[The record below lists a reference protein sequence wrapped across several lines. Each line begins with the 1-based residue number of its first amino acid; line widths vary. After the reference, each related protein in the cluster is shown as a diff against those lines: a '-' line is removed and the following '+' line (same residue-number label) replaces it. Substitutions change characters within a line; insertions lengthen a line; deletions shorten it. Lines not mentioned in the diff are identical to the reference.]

1 MPGSDLCSALP
12 SRQLRI
18 ALPGRE
24 RRGLLSERFLGE
36 NLSLMWTSGIK
47 CHDFSFSFSTCHKNT
62 LGKKRRN
69 LSIRELAWEGLV
81 VSGKLTASGALVCP
95 LGVVFRA
102 SLHVFDI
109 SQMF

>member
-1 MPGSDLCSALP
+1 M
-12 SRQLRI
+12 
-18 ALPGRE
+18 
-24 RRGLLSERFLGE
+24 
-36 NLSLMWTSGIK
+36 
-47 CHDFSFSFSTCHKNT
+47 
-62 LGKKRRN
+62 
-69 LSIRELAWEGLV
+69 